1 MFDQS
6 NGRLRVPERRAFE
19 FPLSETIRLW
29 SEALWRIALTGM
41 LMALAWQVY
50 NLRNLPRWTERQIQ
64 REGDATRA
72 AATVAIADTRKGLLA
87 EVRRLRGEMMTRID
101 SIAAKADERT
111 GEVLEIARQ
120 TEADAHDQV
129 AGARGDLTR
138 QLTVAN
144 GTLSTA
150 ASSVN
155 ALSARYVEIPDQV
168 ANVLRPSI
176 EAVEPEITCRHLD
189 GSGYGGCW
197 HSRVTGL
204 LGEATNVGGVF
215 VRRFPE
221 FSASVNGIA
230 TDVHKFTS
238 KATAPRGFWGT
249 TKDVIVTGSG
259 ITRAASAA
267 GLF

>member
-1 MFDQS
+1 
-6 NGRLRVPERRAFE
+6 V
-19 FPLSETIRLW
+19 
-29 SEALWRIALTGM
+29 
-41 LMALAWQVY
+41 
-50 NLRNLPRWTERQIQ
+50 QIQ

-72 AATVAIADTRKGLLA
+72 AATMAIADTRKDVLA
-87 EVRRLRGEMMTRID
+87 EVGKLRGDTMARID

-120 TEADAHDQV
+120 TESDGRDQV
-129 AGARGDLTR
+129 AGARGDLNR
-138 QLTVAN
+138 QLTAAN
-144 GTLSTA
+144 STLSTT

-168 ANVLRPSI
+168 ANVLRPSFLSI
-176 EAVEPEITCRHLD
+176 EPEITCRHLD

-215 VRRFPE
+215 VQRFPE
-221 FSASVNGIA
+221 FSGSVNGIA
-230 TDVHKFTS
+230 ADVHKFTS

-249 TKDVIVTGSG
+249 TKDVIVTGSS

>member
-1 MFDQS
+1 MTAAS
-6 NGRLRVPERRAFE
+6 IAWRL
-19 FPLSETIRLW
+19 
-29 SEALWRIALTGM
+29 
-41 LMALAWQVY
+41 ALAWLLLVMAHG
-50 NLRNLPRWTERQIQ
+50 LTEFRTYGPAWAQTQIQ
-64 REGDATRA
+64 REGDASRA
-72 AATVAIADTRKGLLA
+72 AATVAIADTRKELLA
-87 EVRRLRGEMMTRID
+87 EVGKLRGDTMAHID

-120 TEADAHDQV
+120 TESDARDQL
-129 AGARGDLTR
+129 AGTRGDLDR
-138 QLTVAN
+138 QLSIAN
-144 GTLSTA
+144 NTFSVT

-155 ALSARYVEIPDQV
+155 ALSVRYVEIPDQV
-168 ANVLRPSI
+168 ANVLRPSFD
-176 EAVEPEITCRHLD
+176 ALQPELTCRHLD

-215 VRRFPE
+215 VKRFPE
-221 FSASVNGIA
+221 FSGSVNGIA
-230 TDVHKFTS
+230 ADVHKFTS